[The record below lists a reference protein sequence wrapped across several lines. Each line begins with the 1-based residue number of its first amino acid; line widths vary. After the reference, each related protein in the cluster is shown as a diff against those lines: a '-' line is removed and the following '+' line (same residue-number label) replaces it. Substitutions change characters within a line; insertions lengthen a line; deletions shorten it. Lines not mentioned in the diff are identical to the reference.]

1 MDGKAFPPYI
11 EVRNTCAANS
21 VEAFIC
27 EVARCE
33 APIKIDVLTSYV
45 RERFPEHCQNRNDKY
60 IHTEIYQAVNKSDD
74 LERRGARGDFIY
86 RKGAEIRSRQ
96 IGPRAITQIAPE
108 ELEADLFQLLLD
120 DASGLRRR
128 DLKERVCGALGCQL
142 DNLASNQLDTA
153 IDRLKSEAEVHDV
166 DGRTYQVVEA
176 DGIIL
181 ARELVRKSCIPV
193 EEPED
198 DSPRHRLESHEFD
211 GYHSADPMKNYRLY
225 GSVEDQN
232 IQFVR
237 DILRV
242 EAPVHRNVV
251 VKRMGQRMGRRS
263 PYDSRVRNETNAAIN
278 KLLDNGAYREEIHRR
293 DDHQEDKFIS
303 FALARYNADLPR
315 QAGDRTWNEIPPEEL
330 EAGLLQVLEWWQ
342 QEDTGTGLP
351 WDDLIDVTFNKFKFS
366 DGDERAFEK
375 AIPALLDALD
385 RLIASGDAA
394 YGGSDEEMT
403 VVLKRRGGRR
413 GRKSS

>member
-1 MDGKAFPPYI
+1 M
-11 EVRNTCAANS
+11 CAADR

-27 EVARCE
+27 EVARGE

-45 RERFPEHCQNRNDKY
+45 REHFPEHCQNRNDKY

-74 LERRGARGDFIY
+74 LERRGTRGDFIY

-96 IGPRAITQIAPE
+96 IGPRTITQIAPE

-120 DASGLRRR
+120 DASGMRRQ
-128 DLKERVCGALGCQL
+128 DLKERVCGSLGCQL
-142 DNLASNQLDTA
+142 DNLASNQLDAA
-153 IDRLKSEAEVHDV
+153 IDRLKSATEVHDV

-176 DGIIL
+176 DDIIS
-181 ARELVRKSCIPV
+181 AREPVRESCIPV

-198 DSPRHRLESHEFD
+198 DSPRRRLEAHEFV

-225 GSVEDQN
+225 GSAEDQN

-293 DDHQEDKFIS
+293 DDYQEDKFIS
-303 FALARYNADLPR
+303 FVLTRYNADLPR
-315 QAGDRTWNEIPPEEL
+315 QAGDRTWNEIPPEEF
-330 EAGLLQVLEWWQ
+330 EAGLLRVLEWWQ
-342 QEDTGTGLP
+342 LEDTGTDLP
-351 WDDLIDVTFNKFKFS
+351 WDDLIDVTFSKFKFS
-366 DGDERAFEK
+366 DGDEQAFEK

-385 RLIASGDAA
+385 RLIASGDVA
-394 YGGSDEEMT
+394 YGGSDDEMT
-403 VVLKRRGGRR
+403 VVLKRRR
-413 GRKSS
+413 GRSGSSS